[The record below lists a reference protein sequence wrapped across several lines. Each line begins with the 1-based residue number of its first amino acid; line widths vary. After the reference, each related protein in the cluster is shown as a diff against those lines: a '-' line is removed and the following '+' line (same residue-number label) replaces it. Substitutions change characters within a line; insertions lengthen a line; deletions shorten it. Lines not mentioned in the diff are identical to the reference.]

1 MKKFILILAVFV
13 AVQTLRATD
22 FPLAQSGST
31 INATLITATTNA
43 TSSSIFVEV
52 AKNHTFHI
60 LAAATGTN
68 NVYLD
73 RSLNNSA
80 WICFSTNSFS
90 ASGGTNEVT
99 ATGHFS
105 YVRARVSGAT
115 NTISTT
121 VLYLG
126 GN

>member
-1 MKKFILILAVFV
+1 MLAVL
-13 AVQTLRATD
+13 AADQTLRATD
-22 FPLAQSGST
+22 FTISQASAT
-31 INATLITATTNA
+31 INATLAFTTNG
-43 TSSSIFVEV
+43 TSSTVYAEV
-52 AKNHTFHI
+52 AKNHTFHV

-68 NVYLD
+68 SVYLD

-80 WICFSTNSFS
+80 WICFSTNSYTG
-90 ASGGTNEVT
+90 SGGTNEVT
-99 ATGHFS
+99 ATGHWTYF
-105 YVRARVSGAT
+105 RARVSGAT

>member
-1 MKKFILILAVFV
+1 MLAVLA

-22 FPLAQSGST
+22 FTISQASAT
-31 INATLITATTNA
+31 INATLSFTTNG
-43 TSSSIFVEV
+43 TSSTVYAEV
-52 AKNHTFHI
+52 AKSHTFHI
-60 LAAATGTN
+60 LAAASSTN
-68 NVYLD
+68 SVILD

-80 WICFSTNSFS
+80 WIPFSTNSYS

-99 ATGHFS
+99 AAGHWTYF
-105 YVRARVSGAT
+105 RARVIGAT
-115 NTISTT
+115 TNISTI

>member
-1 MKKFILILAVFV
+1 MFA

-22 FPLAQSGST
+22 FTISQASGT

-43 TSSSIFVEV
+43 TGSSFFVEV

-80 WICFSTNSFS
+80 WICFSTNSFT
-90 ASGGTNEVT
+90 ATGGTNEVT

-105 YVRARVSGAT
+105 YVRARVGEAT
-115 NTISTT
+115 NTISTK